1 MGTGRSLHKSG
12 DQWHEAIVTDVTLSD
27 TMLTLDI
34 EAAEGDR
41 VSVTL
46 GSKDG
51 TTYKG
56 DYRYREGS
64 NSNGEAFFERYRG
77 PTGDLLVGEWHEA
90 GGPKGDW
97 IIKID

>member
-1 MGTGRSLHKSG
+1 MGTGRSLYKSG

-27 TMLTLDI
+27 TMLTLDS

-46 GSKDG
+46 GSKDA
-51 TTYKG
+51 TTYRG

-64 NSNGEAFFERYRG
+64 NSNGEAYFERYRG
-77 PTGDLLVGEWHEA
+77 PIGGLLVGEWHEA